1 MSGQP
6 DGVSIVAVDTGGT
19 FTDVVAV
26 VDGRL
31 SVLKVPSTP
40 DDPARAVL
48 AGIRSV
54 LGGTDSGLREDPG
67 EAGFTARDAGSSA
80 EAGLGDGEMAAEGVS
95 PPVSRSPGAPTSPG
109 AAGPPRFVL
118 VHGSTVAT
126 NTLLERTGARVAL
139 VTNRGFE
146 DVIEIGRQN
155 RPQLYAI
162 VGHRP
167 PPLVDRADRHGVG
180 GRLGPTGEEE
190 EPLDPA
196 ELEALAAQLADVESV
211 AICLLHSY
219 ADPSHE
225 EAVAAAMVGLGMPVS
240 VSSRLLPEYRE
251 YERTATTVINAYVA
265 PRMDRYLG
273 RLADESGAERVRI
286 MGSGGG
292 AVPVERARKEAVH
305 TVLSGP
311 AGGVMGALA
320 VARDAGF
327 DDLITFDMG
336 GTSTDVSLCPGAPLH
351 TREFE
356 IAGVPVAVPVID
368 IHTVGAGG
376 GSIADVDAGGA
387 LRVGPRSAGADPGPI
402 CYGRG
407 GRRVTV
413 TDAHVWLGR
422 LPADAFLG
430 GDSALDRPAIEGP
443 LAELASTLDASLDDA
458 AEGILAVADTAMEGA
473 LRVIS
478 VERGHDP
485 VDFALVPFG
494 GAAGLHAVELAS
506 RLGVKR
512 LLVPPDPGVLSAYGM
527 LVSPVRKDVSRTVL
541 LGPDDHHRIATA
553 FDQLEAEARGAM
565 EAEGIAPEDVTIH
578 RLADVRYHGQSFELR
593 VPAAPPAGSEP
604 SGWVEAFHTAHEA
617 RYGFARRDARVE
629 LVTARVEAVGPAT
642 TFPTSQATRGGG
654 IVAGDPGVRGSGR
667 GHSTGESPTD
677 RPITVRY
684 RGEAVEARA
693 VGRAGLAE
701 GAAVEGPAVVHEYS
715 ATLWLPPGWRGEG
728 VESGAIVV
736 EARNG

>member
-1 MSGQP
+1 MS
-6 DGVSIVAVDTGGT
+6 IIAVDTGGT

-48 AGIRSV
+48 AGISSV
-54 LGGTDSGLREDPG
+54 LGGTDSPSTPRPGLGDGPG
-67 EAGFTARDAGSSA
+67 EAGVAPEDAGSSA
-80 EAGLGDGEMAAEGVS
+80 EAGLGDWEMAQDETR
-95 PPVSRSPGAPTSPG
+95 PPVPQSPSSPTSPG
-109 AAGPPRFVL
+109 RAGSQPRFVL

-126 NTLLERTGARVAL
+126 NTLLERTGARVGL

-167 PPLVDRADRHGVG
+167 PPLVERDHRHGVT
-180 GRLGPTGEEE
+180 GRLGPDGTEE

-196 ELEALAAQLADVESV
+196 ELKALAANLADAESV
-211 AICLLHSY
+211 AVCLLHSY

-225 EAVAAAMVGLGMPVS
+225 EAVADALEGLGVPLS

-251 YERTATTVINAYVA
+251 YERTATTVVNAYVA

-292 AVPVERARKEAVH
+292 AVPVERARREAVH

-311 AGGVMGALA
+311 AGGVMGARA

-327 DDLITFDMG
+327 EDIITFDMG

-351 TREFE
+351 TREFT

-376 GSIADVDAGGA
+376 GSIAGVDAGGA

-430 GDSALDRPAIEGP
+430 GDRALDRAAIEGP
-443 LAELASTLDASLDDA
+443 LSDLASKLGASLDDA

-494 GAAGLHAVELAS
+494 GAAGLHAVELAT
-506 RLGVKR
+506 RLGVSR
-512 LLVPPDPGVLSAYGM
+512 LLIPPDPGVLSAYGM

-541 LGPDDHHRIATA
+541 LGPDAADRIAAA
-553 FDQLEAEARGAM
+553 FGALEAEARAAM
-565 EAEGIAPEDVTIH
+565 EAEGVSPNDVTLH

-593 VPAAPPAGSEP
+593 VPADAGDGPA
-604 SGWVEAFHTAHEA
+604 GWVEAFHAAHEA

-642 TFPTSQATRGGG
+642 AVPSDQATRGGG
-654 IVAGDPGVRGSGR
+654 SVSGETP
-667 GHSTGESPTD
+667 SD

-684 RGEAVEARA
+684 QGEAVEARA
-693 VGRAGLAE
+693 VGRAGRAE
-701 GAAVEGPAVVHEYS
+701 GATVDGPAVIHEYS
-715 ATLWLPPGWRGEG
+715 ATLWLPPGWRAEVVG
-728 VESGAIVV
+728 SGALVV
-736 EARNG
+736 EEGG